1 MDMKRFWKNIAFA
14 LSLPLLAIGCT
25 TDYPEPNV
33 NDMPQ
38 ASDLLPRIEI
48 DQDQNLVTFS
58 IDNSGMVPMWIFGD
72 EPIDGKAS
80 KKYAYTQNGVT
91 LRIRDKGTHLVEL
104 KAYNRN
110 GISVGSKMVE
120 FTMDNDYHDPFDA
133 TPYIKA
139 LSNGSSQNWQWN
151 STVDNHFGCGQ
162 TGANPTEWYAAKAGE
177 KTQLYDDML
186 TFTVDGAYT
195 FDPGTDGMVYVNKD
209 SGYKPEY
216 YLDDDNDYLAPI
228 DAYTTTF
235 EIEQQWNEAGIEEI
249 YLVLP
254 EKTNLSYIPNP
265 TAYAEPRFR
274 FMETATSSI
283 KKTMKLVIDTPTENG
298 GGGIAWYYEFVPM
311 GKVVTEEE
319 MLAGTTAE
327 GKVWIMD
334 AAAPGHLG
342 CGESAENPAGWWS
355 ASAYEKAESGM
366 YDNEL
371 TFYPD
376 GKYVFNPG
384 ADGVIYINWGCQEVP
399 GNHYNPSDEND
410 YQVQWPTQ
418 DATYTFANGKITL
431 TAGSTIGY
439 IPSDVVYND
448 PTFIVTELTE
458 TSLTLVS
465 DLEGIA
471 WQYKFTARDA
481 QPDAVTFDGQEFV
494 NGMVETSLAQNAD
507 ITITGIDLNDVWVDP
522 DFFTMVNASTL
533 KFNAVSGEYRIIYDG
548 KWFNVLPLKN
558 GEPATYANNGDL
570 WIIGD
575 GGGKP
580 SLDGQIG
587 WVTEAALPC
596 ARIDANTYRITLA
609 MKAEGGSIKVYGC
622 QGWDPEWKKA
632 QYGTIE
638 DNGLFNIPDDDGN
651 IKTLN
656 ATPGFY
662 TFTFVDNNGILD
674 MSVKKAKL
682 GDTTIYDPTAAQNL
696 WLSATINEMFY
707 YYAPG
712 WSQIADPEL
721 EENGNNDYT
730 ITLPQATSDQWQAQV
745 AFKTSMSSSSAKNY
759 DFYVELTST
768 EDHPGVTIKLVKEG
782 DDNTFYFADRHVL
795 TADETYIYKVSNFA
809 GLDIDNINLFFDFG
823 GNAAGTEINI
833 KNIIF
838 QEHRE
843 EE

>member
-1 MDMKRFWKNIAFA
+1 MNMDMKRFWKNITFA
-14 LSLPLLAIGCT
+14 LALPLLAIGCT
-25 TDYPEPNV
+25 TDYPEPNI
-33 NDMPQ
+33 NELPQ
-38 ASDLLPRIEI
+38 ASDLMPRIEI
-48 DQDQNLVTFS
+48 DQEQNLVTFS

-91 LRIRDKGTHLVEL
+91 LRIRDKGIHQVEL

-120 FTMDNDYHDPFDA
+120 FTMDKDYHDPFDA
-133 TPYIKA
+133 SPYMKA
-139 LSNGSSQNWQWN
+139 LSNNSTQNWQWN
-151 STVDNHFGCGQ
+151 STADGHFGCGQ
-162 TGANPTEWYAAKAGE
+162 TGNNPTEWYAAKAGE
-177 KTQLYDDML
+177 KPQLYDDML
-186 TFTVDGAYT
+186 TFTVDGEYT
-195 FDPGTDGMVYVNKD
+195 FDPGADGMVYVNKD

-216 YLDDDNDYLAPI
+216 YAGNDEDYLAPI
-228 DAYTTTF
+228 ETYTTTYS
-235 EIEQQWNEAGIEEI
+235 IEQKWNDAGIEEI

-254 EKTNLSYIPNP
+254 DNTNISYIPNP

-274 FMETATSSI
+274 FMETTTSSI
-283 KKTMKLVIDTPTENG
+283 KKTLKLVMDTPTENG
-298 GGGIAWYYEFVPM
+298 GGGIAWYYEFVPV

-319 MLAGTTAE
+319 MLAGSTAE

-334 AAAPGHLG
+334 AAAAGHLG

-355 ASAYEKAESGM
+355 ASAYEKADAGM

-376 GKYVFNPG
+376 GRYVFDPG
-384 ADGVIYINWGCQEVP
+384 ADGLIYVNWGCTLVGPNTGSEPDNSVAWSTQE
-399 GNHYNPSDEND
+399 GNYI
-410 YQVQWPTQ
+410 
-418 DATYTFANGKITL
+418 FANGTITL
-431 TAGSTIGY
+431 PEGFTVGY
-439 IPSDVVYND
+439 IPSDAAYTD

-458 TSLTLVS
+458 TKLTLVS
-465 DLEGIA
+465 NLDGIA

-481 QPDAVTFDGQEFV
+481 QPETVTFDGQEFV
-494 NGMVETSLAQNAD
+494 NGMVETSLAQNGEIA
-507 ITITGIDLNDVWVDP
+507 ITGIDLNDVWVDP
-522 DFFTMVNASTL
+522 DFFTMVNANTL
-533 KFNAVSGEYRIIYDG
+533 KFNAVSGEYRIIWDG
-548 KWFNVLPLKN
+548 TWFKTLPLKN

-587 WVTEAALPC
+587 WVTESALPC
-596 ARIDANTYRITLA
+596 ARIDQNTYRITLA

-622 QGWDPEWKKA
+622 QGWDPEWTKSK
-632 QYGTIE
+632 YGVIE

-662 TFTFVDNNGILD
+662 TFTFVDNGGTLD
-674 MSVKKAKL
+674 MSVNKAKL
-682 GDTTIYDPTAAQNL
+682 GDTTIYDPTAAENM
-696 WLSATINEMFY
+696 WLSMTYSMTYF
-707 YYAPG
+707 YAPN
-712 WSQIADPEL
+712 WSEIAAPDFED
-721 EENGNNDYT
+721 NGNDYT
-730 ITLPQATSDQWQAQV
+730 ISLPQATSDQWQAQV
-745 AFKTSMSSSSAKNY
+745 AFHTTMSSSSAKTY
-759 DFYVELTST
+759 DFYLEMTST

-782 DDNTFYFADRHVL
+782 DDGTFYFADRHAL
-795 TADETYIYKVSNFA
+795 TADETFVYKVSNIA
-809 GLDIDNINLFFDFG
+809 GIDMESINLFFDFG
-823 GNAAGTEINI
+823 GNVAGTEVNI